1 MLIGYA
7 RVSKADGSQSLDL
20 QRDALRA
27 EGVDAGNV
35 YHDVASG
42 VRDDRPGLD
51 SCVRALRKGDVLV
64 VWKLDRLGRNLAHL
78 VNTVLVNHRANLSVR
93 GVGLRVLT
101 GQGAQI
107 DTTTAAG
114 RLVFGIFAA
123 LAEFERELIRERT
136 LAGLTAAR
144 ARRRHGG
151 RTFALSKAQVRL
163 AQAAMAHRDTSVS
176 ALCRELGITPRDALP
191 VRRAAGPVARAR
203 REGVRPVN
211 RSALDLNRA
220 DHHAAT
226 GAHSQP
232 AGRCSRPVGK
242 AGADGLVA

>member
-1 MLIGYA
+1 MPASQRRTAPSRWTCSATRYGPRASTPATSTTTSRPAYA
-7 RVSKADGSQSLDL
+7 TTDRTRQ
-20 QRDALRA
+20 LRA
-27 EGVDAGNV
+27 RPEEGRRARRLE
-35 YHDVASG
+35 A
-42 VRDDRPGLD
+42 RPPRPQPRPPGQ
-51 SCVRALRKGDVLV
+51 
-64 VWKLDRLGRNLAHL
+64 
-78 VNTVLVNHRANLSVR
+78 HRAEPVGPRR
-93 GVGLRVLT
+93 GPA
-101 GQGAQI
+101 GAHRARRA
-107 DTTTAAG
+107 DATAAG
-114 RLVFGIFAA
+114 RLVFGTFAA

-151 RTFALSKAQVRL
+151 RTFALSKVQVRL

-203 REGVRPVN
+203 REGARPVN